1 MCLPEDLGG
10 MREELCRA
18 LGLFGGG
25 GNLGGRPLQGYG
37 DKGTDEGQLAL
48 LEFGGELTGVG
59 GHKSPIA

>member
-25 GNLGGRPLQGYG
+25 GNLV
-37 DKGTDEGQLAL
+37 GQLFL
-48 LEFGGELTGVG
+48 YYDTNEKL
-59 GHKSPIA
+59 P